1 MSKTASKLLSDLQI
15 FGAELERYKQLI
27 DEDIKTYSRDVQ
39 KTTLQQFG
47 KNARMETDVFLS
59 ILERGGKRIRGAL
72 VMLGYEMSGGK
83 NQAMILQAARA
94 IEMIHA
100 YILMIDDIQD
110 RSVLR
115 RGGPTAHVMLADYH
129 RKHQLADDADHFGI
143 AITMNAALVG
153 AHAAQAILANLD
165 APENLR
171 LNVISITNRTMM
183 ITAHGQTDDI
193 MNEVVADVSNEDI
206 RRVLE
211 WKTAHY
217 TFLNPLHVGMVL
229 AGADCHATDAI
240 TEYAMQ
246 AGMAFQITDDI
257 VGIFGSEAETGKSS
271 MDDIREGK
279 RTLLMAYAIEHAE
292 SGDKNFLI
300 HMLGNQ
306 HLTPAE
312 FDRCKTILLDTG
324 ALQHAKKVAADHIN
338 RAQQS
343 LKKEAERWSS
353 TGVQF
358 LNGLAEYLLQ
368 RTV

>member
-1 MSKTASKLLSDLQI
+1 MTSLKPNTHNIQAFAKELQRLKHEIDTDL
-15 FGAELERYKQLI
+15 
-27 DEDIKTYSRDVQ
+27 DTYSKHVQ
-39 KTTLQQFG
+39 KSTLQQYG
-47 KNARMETDVFLS
+47 ANARLETDVFLS
-59 ILERGGKRIRGAL
+59 ILDRGGKRIRGAL

-83 NQAMILQAARA
+83 DLAMITQAARA

-115 RGGPTAHVMLADYH
+115 RGGPTAHMMFADYH

-143 AITMNAALVG
+143 AITMNSALAG
-153 AHAAQAILANLD
+153 AHSAQVILANLD
-165 APENLR
+165 APEDLR
-171 LNVISITNRTMM
+171 LKVISITNRTMM

-193 MNEVVADVSNEDI
+193 MNEVVAEVTQDDI

-257 VGIFGSEAETGKSS
+257 VGVFGSEEETGKSS

-279 RTLLMAYAIEHAE
+279 RTMLMAYALDHAE

-300 HMLGNQ
+300 QMLGNQ
-306 HLTPAE
+306 QLTPAE
-312 FDRCKTILLDTG
+312 FDRCKAILVDTG
-324 ALQHAKKVAADHIN
+324 ALAHAKKTAADHIQK
-338 RAQQS
+338 AQAS
-343 LKKEAERWSS
+343 LNKEADRWST

-358 LNGLAEYLLQ
+358 LSGLAEYLLK
-368 RTV
+368 RTT